1 MKSIKIISSYD
12 CVVVCGQEQKFIEK
26 GQIIVLDRDDII
38 SIYPTQKGISFCLNT
53 KDDKDCQFFKIIDAP
68 SCKIFY
74 LESGV
79 LCENYMISTLS
90 IMGNPCKVE
99 LGNKNINIEYLQ
111 FKKNIELPFKF
122 DSYKMGAI
130 SSYVYVLL
138 TNESCQ
144 NLILF
149 DSENGKIE
157 NYYGDEIKIFGNRFT
172 IAKNLDNIARHV
184 LHEEY
189 NVTAQGI
196 ILNSKQIDYQ
206 NGRPVLCSAPQIVP
220 YAFLQ
225 AIEVGDFD
233 LASSYLDV
241 PMRRRVDKEHLES
254 FFGKIK
260 NFLQIDND
268 IFAVFGN
275 EKSLFKFTL
284 TENKI
289 SEIDKI

>member
-1 MKSIKIISSYD
+1 M
-12 CVVVCGQEQKFIEK
+12 
-26 GQIIVLDRDDII
+26 
-38 SIYPTQKGISFCLNT
+38 
-53 KDDKDCQFFKIIDAP
+53 
-68 SCKIFY
+68 
-74 LESGV
+74 
-79 LCENYMISTLS
+79 
-90 IMGNPCKVE
+90 
-99 LGNKNINIEYLQ
+99 
-111 FKKNIELPFKF
+111 
-122 DSYKMGAI
+122 
-130 SSYVYVLL
+130 
-138 TNESCQ
+138 
-144 NLILF
+144 
-149 DSENGKIE
+149 
-157 NYYGDEIKIFGNRFT
+157 
-172 IAKNLDNIARHV
+172 
-184 LHEEY
+184 HEEY

-275 EKSLFKFTL
+275 EKSLFKFT
-284 TENKI
+284 ENKI